1 MNHEGVRR
9 QERINDSKS
18 KRGREKRKRE
28 ILKQMR
34 RRKED
39 GKKEKQRV

>member
-9 QERINDSKS
+9 QERINDNKS

-34 RRKED
+34 RRKD
-39 GKKEKQRV
+39 GKKEK